1 MSGALLAF
9 SAVVLAAAPVPGADD
24 LDRRIRRLVAA
35 GILALSILDGA
46 VRLWSLS

>member
-1 MSGALLAF
+1 MSGALLAC
-9 SAVVLAAAPVPGADD
+9 SAFGLAAAPVPGADD

-46 VRLWSLS
+46 ARLWSL